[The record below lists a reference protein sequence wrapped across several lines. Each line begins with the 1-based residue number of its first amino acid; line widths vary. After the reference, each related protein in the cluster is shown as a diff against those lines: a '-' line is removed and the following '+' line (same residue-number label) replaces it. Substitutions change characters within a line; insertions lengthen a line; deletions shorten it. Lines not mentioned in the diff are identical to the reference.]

1 MKPPLLREE
10 KIIETIRKLPQD
22 FFTILEFMETFKKLF
37 PDDWKRLVERFGL
50 FGEKKRYTVATYLAN
65 RIYTYSHKPNSLLKP
80 FRRYTKGKKDDYR
93 RATKEERE
101 SFGSLW
107 IAIYRKV
114 EKRKS

>member
-1 MKPPLLREE
+1 MLLEE
-10 KIIETIRKLPQD
+10 SKIIETIRKLPKRSSSILD
-22 FFTILEFMETFKKLF
+22 FIETFKSLF
-37 PDDWKRLVERFGL
+37 PDEWKSLVERFGI

-65 RIYTYSHKPNSLLKP
+65 RLYTYSHKPGSLLKP
-80 FRRYTKGKKDDYR
+80 FSKYTKDKKDDYR

-101 SFGSLW
+101 SFGSPW